1 MARTVSPAAVS
12 SLAVPPVE
20 TISIP
25 SSARPRAKSTIPVL
39 SETDS
44 SARWIRTSP
53 GCVTAA
59 GPSSGGTIASDDDAA
74 RVGGVERHRTAGDQP
89 DRLGEQLV
97 LDRLQ
102 RRVDGVRVG
111 RVRQLDRALED
122 DRPAVDPLVDEV
134 DRHAEDLDAIGE
146 RLADRADAG
155 ERGEQR
161 GVDIDHALREPPQEA
176 GRQQLHVARQDDELD
191 LPG

>member
-1 MARTVSPAAVS
+1 MARTVSPASVS
-12 SLAVPPVE
+12 SWAVPPVE

-25 SSARPRAKSTIPVL
+25 SSARPPAKAAIPVL
-39 SETDS
+39 SETDR

-53 GCVTAA
+53 SCVTAA
-59 GPSSGGTIASDDDAA
+59 DPSSGGTIASDDDAA
-74 RVGGVERHRTAGDQP
+74 RVRGVERHRTASDQP

-102 RRVDGVRVG
+102 RRVDRVRVG

-134 DRHAEDLDAIGE
+134 DRHAEDLHAVGE
-146 RLADRADAG
+146 RLTDRADAG
-155 ERGEQR
+155 ERRQQR
-161 GVDIDHALREPPQEA
+161 RVDIDDALREPPQEA
-176 GRQQLHVARQDDELD
+176 GRK
-191 LPG
+191 